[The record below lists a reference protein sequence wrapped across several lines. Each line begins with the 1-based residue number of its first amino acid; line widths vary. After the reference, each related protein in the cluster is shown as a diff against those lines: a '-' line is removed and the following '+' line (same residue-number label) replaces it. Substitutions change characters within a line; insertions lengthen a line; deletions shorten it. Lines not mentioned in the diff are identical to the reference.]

1 MVGWSAGGGGAAGY
15 GQWLGGVDWLW
26 LRRWWAVAGWCRGAA
41 GGTVGLVALD
51 SLAGLVDD
59 GGAGGD
65 FGSHDR
71 GAGVGGARAA
81 GSRAAGSAGGGAGC
95 RGRGR

>member
-59 GGAGGD
+59 GGA
-65 FGSHDR
+65 
-71 GAGVGGARAA
+71 RAA